1 MTPRERRRARRL
13 VGRLVFAAVVLPAA
27 AWAIGVPWPFALLLA
42 GLGAAAVGI
51 TALPRMTAEPEWPRI
66 APPQV
71 EGGRREVMSLSWML
85 TSRHHGVDPAAMRR
99 LRAIARRR
107 LAVRGIDLDSRD
119 PAQQRRAAELLGDP
133 AHRIL
138 AHAGERDTTHSEL
151 DMCVATLESL
161 GNEVR

>member
-85 TSRHHGVDPAAMRR
+85 TSRHHGVDPAAVRR
-99 LRAIARRR
+99 LRAIAGRR
-107 LAVRGIDLDSRD
+107 LAIRGVDLDSRD
-119 PAQQRRAAELLGDP
+119 PAQQARAAALLGGQV
-133 AHRIL
+133 HRIL
-138 AHAGERDTTHSEL
+138 GDEARRDMTHSEL
-151 DMCVATLESL
+151 DMCVGSLESL
-161 GNEVR
+161 GNEGR

>member
-1 MTPRERRRARRL
+1 MAGISRQGRRRI
-13 VGRLVFAAVVLPAA
+13 VVRLVFAVLILPAA
-27 AWAIGVPWPFALLLA
+27 AWAIGVPWAFSLLIA

-51 TALPRMTAEPEWPRI
+51 AALPPMTAESEWPRI
-66 APPQV
+66 PPPPV
-71 EGGRREVMSLSWML
+71 DGGRREVMSLSWML

-107 LAVRGIDLDSRD
+107 LAVHGIDLDSRD